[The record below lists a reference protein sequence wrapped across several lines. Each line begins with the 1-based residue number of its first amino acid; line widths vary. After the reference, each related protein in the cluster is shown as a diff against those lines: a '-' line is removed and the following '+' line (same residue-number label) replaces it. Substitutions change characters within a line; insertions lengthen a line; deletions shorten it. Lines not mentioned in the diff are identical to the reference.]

1 MNKKTI
7 LITGAASGIGR
18 ETALFFARKG
28 WFVGIVDV
36 NESGLKTL
44 ASEIGSASCFSGI
57 MDVTDP
63 ESVKTEID
71 AFAAT
76 TGGRLDVLLNNAGIL
91 KFGLFKNVDL
101 KDHLQ
106 IVDVNIKG
114 CLSCAYYALPYLKK
128 TQGPDH

>member
-1 MNKKTI
+1 M
-7 LITGAASGIGR
+7 
-18 ETALFFARKG
+18 
-28 WFVGIVDV
+28 VDV

-44 ASEIGSASCFSGI
+44 ASEIRFHSCFSGI

-101 KDHLQ
+101 RSSS
-106 IVDVNIKG
+106 N
-114 CLSCAYYALPYLKK
+114 C
-128 TQGPDH
+128 